1 MATYSIDAQ
10 PMFHMHACIISTN
23 ILLVIGLIKTF
34 STQVMQQTENKL
46 CTQDGETGLIYDH
59 LTISCAFPAGTVA

>member
-34 STQVMQQTENKL
+34 DTQMMQQTESTN
-46 CTQDGETGLIYDH
+46 CVHRMVTQVSSMT
-59 LTISCAFPAGTVA
+59 T